1 MDYINAKGGSRDKG
15 DKTMNG
21 TTVYT
26 NKDEGLKRIAE
37 DHFAALEDVNLM
49 SKHGVIDHDSKYEW
63 KFDNVY
69 EAIMA
74 CNYLA
79 NHFEFCRRF

>member
-1 MDYINAKGGSRDKG
+1 
-15 DKTMNG
+15 MNG

-26 NKDEGLKRIAE
+26 NKDEGLKDIAE

-49 SKHGVIDHDSKYEW
+49 GKHGVKEHDSKYEW
-63 KFDNVY
+63 IFDNVY

-79 NHFEFCRRF
+79 NYFEYCHRF